1 MILFYCLQL
10 IESCV
15 FVRYL
20 VSTATE
26 GQRVGDHLGVVYQ
39 KFCLT
44 PQILEQHQQQQ

>member
-10 IESCV
+10 IESYV

-26 GQRVGDHLGVVYQ
+26 GQRVGNHLGVVYQ
-39 KFCLT
+39 KFCFT
-44 PQILEQHQQQQ
+44 P